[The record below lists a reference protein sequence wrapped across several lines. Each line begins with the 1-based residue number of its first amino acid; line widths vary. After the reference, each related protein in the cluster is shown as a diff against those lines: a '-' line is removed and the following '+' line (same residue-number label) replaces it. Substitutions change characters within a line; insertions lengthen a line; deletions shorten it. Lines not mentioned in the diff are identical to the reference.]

1 MKQDNIDDETIENE
15 IRNLKL
21 DEEIS
26 AEKFSIYVN
35 YLQRKDE
42 IERKNAT
49 LHLKEI
55 IKSETDKTL
64 EMRIRQFCDNDVY
77 ILEIFSY
84 LNSQQAREKLIEYI
98 DNNVDITDEDI
109 SYVASELFA
118 DLLHSNE

>member
-15 IRNLKL
+15 IRNLGF

-35 YLQRKDE
+35 YLLRKHK

-49 LHLKEI
+49 LRLEI

-77 ILEIFSY
+77 VSEIFSY

-118 DLLHSNE
+118 D

>member
-1 MKQDNIDDETIENE
+1 MKQDKIDDETIENE
-15 IRNLKL
+15 MRNLGF

-35 YLQRKDE
+35 YLLRKHK
-42 IERKNAT
+42 IGRKNAT

-118 DLLHSNE
+118 D

>member
-1 MKQDNIDDETIENE
+1 MKQDKIDDETIENE
-15 IRNLKL
+15 MRNLGF

-35 YLQRKDE
+35 YLLRKHKL
-42 IERKNAT
+42 ERKNAT

-77 ILEIFSY
+77 VSEIFSY
-84 LNSQQAREKLIEYI
+84 LNSKQAREKLIEYI

-118 DLLHSNE
+118 D